1 MMVMVAN
8 NSGGMVHM
16 LAGKYPQK
24 IGWLLSPGGWAEP
37 RAWLPYAIDNGKF
50 SAWGREQKF
59 GGSGD
64 SKSQWSEK
72 AYFELLDRCQLS
84 RYKPDWVAVP
94 DEVGDKEKT
103 ISLWGQYERRVRQY
117 GWRTA
122 FVVQDG
128 MTPNDVPDC
137 DVVFVGGTT
146 KWKWRNAA
154 LFAATFPRVHVG
166 RVNWWDKLE
175 YCERLGVESCDGTG
189 FFRGGEDSEQSI
201 QLQDFLSGHRRYVE
215 QIQLIA

>member
-1 MMVMVAN
+1 MMVMVTN
-8 NSGGMVHM
+8 NSGGVVHY
-16 LAGKYPQK
+16 LAGRYPQK
-24 IGWLLSPGGWAEP
+24 IGWLISPGGFKEP
-37 RAWLPYAIDNGKF
+37 RQWLPYALDNGKY
-50 SAWGREQKF
+50 SAWENDKPWDEENF
-59 GGSGD
+59 
-64 SKSQWSEK
+64 
-72 AYFELLDRCQLS
+72 FELLDRCRFS

-103 ISLWGQYERRVRQY
+103 LFLWNQYEHRVRQY

-122 FVVQDG
+122 FVVQDS

-175 YCERLGVESCDGTG
+175 YCERLGIESCDGTG

-201 QLQDFLSGHRRYVE
+201 QLQDFLSGHRRYE
-215 QIQLIA
+215 QQHRLFA